1 MEIFQLCWMT
11 DSLFIKS
18 TEKYYSYINEKL
30 RSFDGKLVSFSCQ
43 AFIYQEHLF
52 TVFLQLLSCMHKKT
66 YSIINMYLFKNND
79 RLTVET
85 PCREYMSGL
94 YIYCEN
100 PHQWCLTCGQKWKT
114 LKKYTLPSSPFS
126 VIKSGSQFYWW
137 SKLEHLE
144 KTADLLQVTP
154 WLTKIFS
161 IDSHY
166 KDNVNAAAIM

>member
-1 MEIFQLCWMT
+1 MENWYHLVAKPSFTKSIYL
-11 DSLFIKS
+11 LFF
-18 TEKYYSYINEKL
+18 YSYC
-30 RSFDGKLVSFSCQ
+30 LVC
-43 AFIYQEHLF
+43 I
-52 TVFLQLLSCMHKKT
+52 KKH
-66 YSIINMYLFKNND
+66 SIINMYLFKNND
-79 RLTVET
+79 RLTVES

-144 KTADLLQVTP
+144 KTTDLLQVTP
-154 WLTKIFS
+154 WLTKSFS

-166 KDNVNAAAIM
+166 KDNVNAATIM